1 MFYLN
6 SIILQLVTYFVDLA
20 AEMYQFYS
28 LRMVLWGVKHVRVTY
43 RVNKVVWIIY
53 ECACRYL
60 CDIRFTNQLSI
71 SVSFEVTYK
80 VKSTVFF
87 IIKPTRCTNFTN
99 LFCHET
105 LHVSENFSVHHQE
118 FIHCTLSNVP
128 SWSCSK
134 AVYKPVWHI
143 PLLSVQWINS
153 WRWTEELSKPCW
165 VSCQNKFVKFV
176 HLFGFYYKEIC
187 CDARAVGFII
197 KKFVTMHV
205 HLVGFIIKKFVTMH
219 GHMNVKKYNLHTYG
233 SFAKDRSN
241 WAQLSSFWNARKKVK
256 VKQERESSSDV
267 ASRNKQGTYGDF
279 GTA

>member
-60 CDIRFTNQLSI
+60 GDIRFTNQLSI

-80 VKSTVFF
+80 VKSTIFF

-153 WRWTEELSKPCW
+153 WRWTEELSKPCR

-187 CDARAVGFII
+187 CDARASSWFYYKEICYDARASSWFYYKEI
-197 KKFVTMHV
+197 CYDAWSHECKKVQSSYVWEF
-205 HLVGFIIKKFVTMH
+205 
-219 GHMNVKKYNLHTYG
+219 
-233 SFAKDRSN
+233 RERQE
-241 WAQLSSFWNARKKVK
+241 QLSSAVK
-256 VKQERESSSDV
+256 LLKCEEESESETG
-267 ASRNKQGTYGDF
+267 AWK
-279 GTA
+279 